1 MEPGRDWLVELVRFV
16 AVAVVVAAALRAAGT
31 GARCRRLLGWPVLE
45 MLEILVV
52 FRMLIVEG

>member
-16 AVAVVVAAALRAAGT
+16 VSVAVVAAALRAAGT
-31 GARCRRLLGWPVLE
+31 GARCRRLLGWSVLG
-45 MLEILVV
+45 ILAV

>member
-1 MEPGRDWLVELVRFV
+1 MEPGRDWPVELVRFV
-16 AVAVVVAAALRAAGT
+16 AVAVVAALRAAGI